1 MVQTAMDYADKTPSK
16 AIKLSLL
23 ETLNK
28 VTDGKIYVE
37 IERSRIARMQAQ
49 LLEAENKLIEACEVL
64 QDVQIETIGSM
75 EAPEKIDFILYHFRL
90 TLDSKDFIRALIIS
104 RKITERSLSI
114 SEHQDLKIEYYK
126 LMIRYHTEK
135 KSWIDIAKAYLS
147 IYDTPKIKSDE
158 KVFSEILTN
167 VVLFLILQPKK
178 SIKTA
183 FFGLFQKKKTKEGD
197 KYAHDTQEIQ
207 LRRMADL
214 FNPQHFDVAFKQ
226 YLLEHPVFKVD
237 PTRWQE
243 LHNRIVENNIRVISV
258 YYTKVHMKRLATL
271 LHLDEQTTEDFVSKM
286 VQKKIIVAKI
296 DRIDGIVIFL
306 KSKEA
311 NDVLNSWS
319 NDTNSLLGYVEK
331 SVHLINKEMVAKVVK
346 KDVMDLVE

>member
-167 VVLFLILQPKK
+167 VVLFLILSPWDNLA
-178 SIKTA
+178 SDLMHRV
-183 FFGLFQKKKTKEGD
+183 FGD
-197 KYAHDTQEIQ
+197 KNIDN
-207 LRRMADL
+207 LKL
-214 FNPQHFDVAFKQ
+214 FKGLLKTFVSAELINPQHFDVAFKQ